1 MHLLGRNFLK
11 KRNQHLNGFKAGVV
25 QALKELNI
33 KDLTQDDAIE
43 GLVAIVNIKTI
54 EPKFEGQNKLYLQ
67 MPEIRDQVKE
77 LISESF
83 GEELK
88 KKKTFAKQLASKINL
103 SIKAR
108 LDAKKARENARK
120 QKKALKSTVVE
131 KLSDCHSDDPKKCEL
146 FIVEGKKAELLSLNL
161 SNCGEV

>member
-1 MHLLGRNFLK
+1 
-11 KRNQHLNGFKAGVV
+11 
-25 QALKELNI
+25 
-33 KDLTQDDAIE
+33 
-43 GLVAIVNIKTI
+43 
-54 EPKFEGQNKLYLQ
+54 

-77 LISESF
+77 LIAASF
-83 GEELK
+83 GDELK

-108 LDAKKARENARK
+108 LDAKKAKENARK

>member
-1 MHLLGRNFLK
+1 M
-11 KRNQHLNGFKAGVV
+11 
-25 QALKELNI
+25 KELNI

-77 LISESF
+77 LISKSF

-131 KLSDCHSDDPKKCEL
+131 KLSDCHSDDPEKCEL
-146 FIVEGKKAELLSLNL
+146 FIVEGKRQSC
-161 SNCGEV
+161 SR